1 MYLPSPNSIRK
12 AYIYHVQFKRKRT
25 LPVINKTE
33 KWPYLQ
39 SYIIGVSAQM
49 HSLCSKTQ
57 RIHTAESLSHKVLNC
72 KQCTFTGISSSWFA
86 VSAVKTYDISLWDVV
101 CLQMAHLIELRR
113 VPTLYC
119 SMMIATHSLQK
130 QCPHVSTAHYAGN
143 KKNQHKQNCGSDLDH
158 WKRKLVY

>member
-1 MYLPSPNSIRK
+1 MTLLTELHNRCLCPNAFIMQQNTTNTHCWK
-12 AYIYHVQFKRKRT
+12 FE
-25 LPVINKTE
+25 P
-33 KWPYLQ
+33 Q
-39 SYIIGVSAQM
+39 SSD
-49 HSLCSKTQ
+49 KQ
-57 RIHTAESLSHKVLNC
+57 R
-72 KQCTFTGISSSWFA
+72 TFTGISSSWFA

-143 KKNQHKQNCGSDLDH
+143 KKNQHKHNCGSDLDH